1 MTNYWQV
8 TTQFER
14 ENDRGRIQKVKEI
27 YLVDAMTGT
36 EAESKTYRQLR
47 VAHEGGIGHYLYN
60 QHAFQNE
67 RLEQEKIRRINDE

>member
-14 ENDRGRIQKVKEI
+14 ENDRGRVQKVREV

-36 EAESKTYRQLR
+36 EAESKTYKM
-47 VAHEGGIGHYLYN
+47 
-60 QHAFQNE
+60 
-67 RLEQEKIRRINDE
+67 LEDLQETNFKIISLTESRIIKVI

>member
-14 ENDRGRIQKVKEI
+14 ESHTGRVEEVKEV

-36 EAESKTYRQLR
+36 EAESKTYKM
-47 VAHEGGIGHYLYN
+47 
-60 QHAFQNE
+60 
-67 RLEQEKIRRINDE
+67 LEDLGETGFKIISLAESRIIKVY

>member
-14 ENDRGRIQKVKEI
+14 ESDTGRVQKVKEV

-36 EAESKTYRQLR
+36 EAEAKTYKM
-47 VAHEGGIGHYLYN
+47 
-60 QHAFQNE
+60 
-67 RLEQEKIRRINDE
+67 LEELSETNFKIISLAESRIIKVY

>member
-14 ENDRGRIQKVKEI
+14 ESDTGRVQKVREV

-36 EAESKTYRQLR
+36 EAEAKTYKM
-47 VAHEGGIGHYLYN
+47 
-60 QHAFQNE
+60 
-67 RLEQEKIRRINDE
+67 LEEISETNFKIISLAESKIIKVY

>member
-14 ENDRGRIQKVKEI
+14 ENDRGRVQKVKEI

-36 EAESKTYRQLR
+36 EAEVKTYKM
-47 VAHEGGIGHYLYN
+47 
-60 QHAFQNE
+60 
-67 RLEQEKIRRINDE
+67 LEELSETNFKIISLAESRIIKVY

>member
-14 ENDRGRIQKVKEI
+14 ESDTGRIQKVREL

-36 EAESKTYRQLR
+36 EAEAKTYKM
-47 VAHEGGIGHYLYN
+47 
-60 QHAFQNE
+60 
-67 RLEQEKIRRINDE
+67 LEELSETNFKIISLAESKIIKVY

>member
-14 ENDRGRIQKVKEI
+14 ESDTGRVQKVKEV

-36 EAESKTYRQLR
+36 EAESKTYKM
-47 VAHEGGIGHYLYN
+47 
-60 QHAFQNE
+60 
-67 RLEQEKIRRINDE
+67 LEDLGETGFKIISLAESSIIKVY

>member
-14 ENDRGRIQKVKEI
+14 ENDSGRVQKVKEI

-36 EAESKTYRQLR
+36 EAEAKTYKM
-47 VAHEGGIGHYLYN
+47 
-60 QHAFQNE
+60 
-67 RLEQEKIRRINDE
+67 LEELSETNFKIISLTESRIIKVY

>member
-14 ENDRGRIQKVKEI
+14 ESDTGRVQKVREV

-36 EAESKTYRQLR
+36 EAEAKTYKM
-47 VAHEGGIGHYLYN
+47 
-60 QHAFQNE
+60 
-67 RLEQEKIRRINDE
+67 LEELSETNFKIISLAESKIIKVY

>member
-14 ENDRGRIQKVKEI
+14 ESDTGRIQKVREL

-36 EAESKTYRQLR
+36 EAEAKTYKM
-47 VAHEGGIGHYLYN
+47 
-60 QHAFQNE
+60 
-67 RLEQEKIRRINDE
+67 LEELSETNFKIISLAESRIIKVY